1 LEQERPKRT
10 IVLLWLEIVCVT
22 AAALWLIH
30 SLDSRPGNRGA
41 WLVAPV
47 VLFLSATV
55 PTFLRHKNLAEIGLR
70 LWDRPA
76 KNLRLLGG
84 ICLVVFPALLC
95 SVLLLKCY
103 NVPLPLRPAVP
114 EKGRPLWL
122 MYQFLY
128 VAVAEETFFRG
139 YLQTNI
145 FRLLTG
151 AAQRNSAFSAL
162 IAIIISAAVF
172 AVFHSV
178 LGGDL
183 IAMITFLPGLI
194 LGWLFF
200 RTGSLLAPILFHG
213 LANAAYALIGTVLT

>member
-1 LEQERPKRT
+1 MEQERPKRT
-10 IVLLWLEIVCVT
+10 VVPLWLEIVCVT
-22 AAALWLIH
+22 AGALWLIR
-30 SLDSRPGNRGA
+30 SLDNRPGNRGA
-41 WLVAPV
+41 WLAVPV
-47 VLFLSATV
+47 VLFLAAMV
-55 PTFLRHKNLAEIGLR
+55 PTLLRHNNLAEIGLR

-84 ICLVVFPALLC
+84 ICLVVFPVLLC
-95 SVLLLKCY
+95 SVLLLKHY
-103 NVPLPLRPAVP
+103 SVPLPLCPAVP
-114 EKGRPLWL
+114 EKGWLLWL

-145 FRLLTG
+145 RRLLTD
-151 AAQRNSAFSAL
+151 AVQRNSAFSAL
-162 IAIIISAAVF
+162 VVIIISAAVF

-183 IAMITFLPGLI
+183 IAMLTFLPGLI

-213 LANAAYALIGTVLT
+213 LANATYGLIGTVLT